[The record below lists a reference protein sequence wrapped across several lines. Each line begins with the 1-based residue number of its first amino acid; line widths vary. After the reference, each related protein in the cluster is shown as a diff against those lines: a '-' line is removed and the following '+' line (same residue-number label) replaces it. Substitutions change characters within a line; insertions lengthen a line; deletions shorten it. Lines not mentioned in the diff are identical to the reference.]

1 LVPCLHG
8 SHRARSPCCILIAG
22 ITLRLKLGDGKMDSN
37 YRVNTC
43 CSQKHWSKATS
54 SQERQYWEHALPEL
68 RGKANDPGSPFR
80 WWECS
85 VQRLDTRGVGGRR
98 KKAQAAGAKM
108 VAQLEVPEFVAFQ
121 DRTNQSHTFPY
132 WIAQTIDSGNGS
144 CVIKQC
150 TERETIDGVCFTP
163 GDYVLAVKW

>member
-1 LVPCLHG
+1 
-8 SHRARSPCCILIAG
+8 
-22 ITLRLKLGDGKMDSN
+22 MDSN

-163 GDYVLAVKW
+163 GDYVLAVRW